1 MSDAEPRNPST
12 KRGFV
17 FGAIIIGALAAAAI
31 LLAFTSVR
39 GGGGQSST
47 VAASTPAATATST
60 TDPAEASVCGLPG
73 FEESGT
79 LTAAPETEW
88 DIVGIMAAP
97 RSTKA
102 GPGVTDA
109 DGVRSCYAHTPT
121 GALFAV
127 ANSWAMGS
135 DARLAPL
142 AIAANTA
149 PGPGRDAAMAA
160 ASTRS
165 NGGLSAQIA
174 GYKVLS
180 YSGTEATIDT
190 AFTLTNGTLMSFAS
204 TMKWVEGDWKAEL
217 TDDGQPT
224 FRPVVL
230 QSLGGYTAWSG
241 LS

>member
-1 MSDAEPRNPST
+1 MSDAEPRNPFT
-12 KRGFV
+12 RRGFI
-17 FGAIIIGALAAAAI
+17 FGAITVGALAAAAI
-31 LLAFTSVR
+31 LLAFTST
-39 GGGGQSST
+39 GGGGSQGNA
-47 VAASTPAATATST
+47 VAAPTSVVTVTATA
-60 TDPAEASVCGLPG
+60 DPATASVCGLAG
-73 FEESGT
+73 FEAAGT
-79 LTAAPETEW
+79 LTAAPETKW
-88 DIVGIMAAP
+88 SIVGIMAAP
-97 RSTKA
+97 NSKAA

-142 AIAANTA
+142 AVAANTA

-160 ASTRS
+160 QNTRS
-165 NGGLSAQIA
+165 NSGVSVQIA
-174 GYKVLS
+174 GFKVLS
-180 YSGTEATIDT
+180 YSEAEATIDT
-190 AFTLTNGTLMSFAS
+190 AFTLNNGTLMSFAS

-217 TDDGQPT
+217 TDDGQPP

-230 QSLGGYTAWSG
+230 QSLGGYNAWSG